1 MPMKEMTENNY
12 SHLESAVYTL
22 NKMFEINAIA
32 SQAVDIEDLII
43 KMSDAISSA
52 LNNNQISFYLF
63 ENTVFK
69 SVITN
74 QNSRLDE
81 YFE

>member
-43 KMSDAISSA
+43 KMSDAIS
-52 LNNNQISFYLF
+52 FCV
-63 ENTVFK
+63 E
-69 SVITN
+69 
-74 QNSRLDE
+74 
-81 YFE
+81 

>member
-63 ENTVFK
+63 ENTVYKKPNFNF
-69 SVITN
+69 SCI
-74 QNSRLDE
+74 
-81 YFE
+81 F